1 MNKNELVSW
10 INYLLSI
17 GKIGIFYNCAPW
29 KKLKAEVL
37 EEQHYECQECLK
49 LGILTKAD
57 TVHHINY
64 LKNRPDLALSKTYI
78 DKDGK
83 KKMNL
88 EAICF
93 DCHNKVHKRFVKKQ
107 PLTEE
112 WW

>member
-1 MNKNELVSW
+1 METNELVSW

-29 KKLKAEVL
+29 KNLKAEVL

-49 LGILTKAD
+49 KGILTRAD
-57 TVHHINY
+57 TVHHVNY
-64 LKNRPDLALSKTYI
+64 LKNRPDLALSKTFI

-83 KKMNL
+83 ERMNL

-93 DCHNKVHKRFVKKQ
+93 SCHNIIHKRFVKPK